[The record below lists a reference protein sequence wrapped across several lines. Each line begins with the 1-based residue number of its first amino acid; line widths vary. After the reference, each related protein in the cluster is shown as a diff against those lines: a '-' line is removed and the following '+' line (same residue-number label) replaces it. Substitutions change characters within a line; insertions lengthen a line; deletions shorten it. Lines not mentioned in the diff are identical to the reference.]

1 MQLGCCANSPLLGL
15 TSDASGCGL
24 NSERCAPAT
33 GGNTGGNGGGTGG
46 GTGGD
51 TNGGT
56 GGNTNG
62 GTGGG
67 TGGNTNG
74 GTRGGTTGGASAL
87 HPIVGIFT
95 SLIFAGL
102 ALMFK

>member
-15 TSDASGCGL
+15 TSHASGCGL

-56 GGNTNG
+56 GG
-62 GTGGG
+62 G

-87 HPIVGIFT
+87 HSIVGIFT

-102 ALMFK
+102 ALMF